1 MGLSKEKV
9 APQYPAYL
17 ELYWDNDRQLR
28 SARFQ
33 DIFFSSYGIE
43 ETRHVFIKGN
53 DLPAN
58 FKENFHIGEL
68 GFGTGLNLFV
78 ALKLWREQHPD
89 SILQYTSF
97 EIAPLPGKIMT
108 EALEKFPAI
117 GDICRE
123 FLSDWEKGKTK
134 IEIPNLAF
142 KLIVGDVRETIHAF
156 NKKVDCWFLDGFSPR
171 TNPEMWEEDL
181 LQHVADRTK
190 PGGTFATFSS
200 ASSVRKNMMNAGF
213 EISRVPGFGKKKHM
227 LKGVLSK

>member
-1 MGLSKEKV
+1 MGLSKEKA
-9 APQYPAYL
+9 APQYSDYL
-17 ELYWDNDRQLR
+17 ELYWNNDRQLR

-33 DIFFSSYGIE
+33 DIFFSSNGIE

-53 DLPAN
+53 DLPDN

-78 ALKLWREQHPD
+78 ALQLWRERYPD

-108 EALEKFPAI
+108 EALEEFDAI

-123 FLSDWEKGKTK
+123 FLSEWEKGKTK

-142 KLIVGDVRETIHAF
+142 ELIVGDVRKTIHAF
-156 NKKVDCWFLDGFSPR
+156 NKKVDCWFLDGFSPN

-181 LQHVADRTK
+181 LKQVAERTK
-190 PGGTFATFSS
+190 AGGTFATFSS
-200 ASSVRKNMMNAGF
+200 ASSVRENLIRGGF
-213 EISRVPGFGKKKHM
+213 EIFRVPGFGKKKHM
-227 LKGVLSK
+227 LKGMLPT

>member
-1 MGLSKEKV
+1 MGLSKEKA
-9 APQYPAYL
+9 APQYSDYL
-17 ELYWDNDRQLR
+17 ELYWNNDRQLR

-33 DIFFSSYGIE
+33 DIFFSSNGIE

-53 DLPAN
+53 DLPDN

-78 ALKLWREQHPD
+78 ALQLWRERYPD

-108 EALEKFPAI
+108 EALEEFDAI

-123 FLSDWEKGKTK
+123 FLSEWEKGKTK

-142 KLIVGDVRETIHAF
+142 ELIVGDVRETIHTF
-156 NKKVDCWFLDGFSPR
+156 NKKVDCWFLDGFSPS
-171 TNPEMWEEDL
+171 TNPEMWKEDL
-181 LQHVADRTK
+181 LQHVAERTK
-190 PGGTFATFSS
+190 SRGTFATFSS
-200 ASSVRKNMMNAGF
+200 ASSVRENLIRGGF
-213 EISRVPGFGKKKHM
+213 EIFRVPGFGKKKHM
-227 LKGVLSK
+227 LKGMLPT

>member
-1 MGLSKEKV
+1 MSKEKA
-9 APQYPAYL
+9 APQYSDYL
-17 ELYWDNDRQLR
+17 ELYWNNDRQLR

-33 DIFFSSYGIE
+33 DIFFSSNGIE

-53 DLPAN
+53 DLPDN

-78 ALKLWREQHPD
+78 ALQLWRERYPD

-108 EALEKFPAI
+108 EALEEFDAI

-123 FLSDWEKGKTK
+123 FLSEWEKGKTK

-142 KLIVGDVRETIHAF
+142 ELIVGDVRKTIHAF
-156 NKKVDCWFLDGFSPR
+156 NKKVDCWFLDGFSPN

-181 LQHVADRTK
+181 LQQVAERTK
-190 PGGTFATFSS
+190 AGGTFATFSS
-200 ASSVRKNMMNAGF
+200 ASSVRENLIRGGF
-213 EISRVPGFGKKKHM
+213 EIFRVPGFGKKKHM
-227 LKGVLSK
+227 LKGMLPT

>member
-1 MGLSKEKV
+1 MGLSKEKA
-9 APQYPAYL
+9 APQYSDYL
-17 ELYWDNDRQLR
+17 ELYWNNDRQLR

-33 DIFFSSYGIE
+33 DIFFSSNGIE

-53 DLPAN
+53 DLPDN

-78 ALKLWREQHPD
+78 ALQLWRERYPD

-108 EALEKFPAI
+108 EALEEFDAI

-123 FLSDWEKGKTK
+123 FLSEWEKGKTK

-142 KLIVGDVRETIHAF
+142 ELIVGDVRKTIHAF
-156 NKKVDCWFLDGFSPR
+156 NKKVDCWFLDGFSPN

-181 LQHVADRTK
+181 LQQVAERTK
-190 PGGTFATFSS
+190 AGGTFATFSS
-200 ASSVRKNMMNAGF
+200 ASSVRENLIRGGF
-213 EISRVPGFGKKKHM
+213 EIFRVPGFGKKKHM
-227 LKGVLSK
+227 LKGMLPT